1 MIVPWPHTGHGSP
14 THSSVCCTDGAGAD
28 GWDADGAV
36 AVEAEAVEAEAVE
49 EGDEVMEAEVVAVF
63 FEAVFFVF
71 GWNPAGTESAF
82 AFLFAA
88 ERFCGSGF
96 GSSIAT

>member
-14 THSSVCCTDGAGAD
+14 THSSVCCTDGAKAD

-36 AVEAEAVEAEAVE
+36 AVEAEAVE
-49 EGDEVMEAEVVAVF
+49 EGDEVIEAEVVAVF